1 MSAMF
6 NLSKPQ
12 EEIIVICSINNYRKV
27 YPKRLHPL
35 IKYFSLLG
43 GSREQEYMPYLFT
56 FFFFYILK
64 YLHTVVL
71 HQ

>member
-12 EEIIVICSINNYRKV
+12 EEMIVICSINNYRKV

-56 FFFFYILK
+56 FFGEICAL
-64 YLHTVVL
+64 
-71 HQ
+71 